1 MKKIVVGITGAS
13 GSIYAKRMIE
23 VLASQNINV
32 HVIATDT
39 GKKVFHYEIGIK
51 LESWI
56 LELQKTYFI
65 GVNYGKY
72 IRKNKNSLGIK
83 RDETS

>member
-13 GSIYAKRMIE
+13 GSIYAQRMIE
-23 VLASQNINV
+23 VLVSQDITV
-32 HVIATDT
+32 HVISTDT

-56 LELQKTYFI
+56 SELQKTYPHVKLEDNQNLFA
-65 GVNYGKY
+65 GVASG
-72 IRKNKNSLGIK
+72 S
-83 RDETS
+83 